1 MGDTRKIYGRGD
13 FTITLA
19 DTDPVQLNVLG
30 VAFKKLT
37 VQAADSN
44 VGDLLVGGEDPKIK
58 LISGA
63 DMTFENGY
71 LDSIW
76 VSGAASDVLEC
87 HYEY

>member
-1 MGDTRKIYGRGD
+1 MGDTHKIYGRGD

-19 DTDPVQLNVLG
+19 DTDPVQLNALG

-44 VGDLLVGGEDPKIK
+44 AGDLLVGGGDPKIK

-63 DMTFENGY
+63 DMIFENGY
-71 LDSIW
+71 LDSVW
-76 VSGAASDVLEC
+76 VSGAIGDVLEC

>member
-1 MGDTRKIYGRGD
+1 MGDTHKIYGRGD

-37 VQAADSN
+37 VQTPSTNAESMF
-44 VGDLLVGGEDPKIK
+44 VGGETPNIE
-58 LISGA
+58 LIQGA
-63 DMTFENGY
+63 DQTFENGY

-76 VSGAASDVLEC
+76 VQGAAGDVLNC